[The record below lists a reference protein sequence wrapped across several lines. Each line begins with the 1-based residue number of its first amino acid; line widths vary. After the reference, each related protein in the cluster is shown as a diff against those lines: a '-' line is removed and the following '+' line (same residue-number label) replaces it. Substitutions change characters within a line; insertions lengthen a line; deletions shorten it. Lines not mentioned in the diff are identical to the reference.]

1 MSTIGSKIQ
10 ERRKELGW
18 TQEELAA
25 KMGYKSKSSI
35 NKIELGI
42 NDIPQSKIV
51 LFAEALNT
59 TPAYLMGW
67 ENEQELLISERV
79 SKVIKG
85 LRGDQSLRAFADK
98 CGVSH
103 TTIDN
108 LEKGLDA
115 RTGKPTQVKLS
126 TLARIFEA
134 CNVPSDMAYLAMMA
148 DDGASDLF
156 DALIEGNLYGTSNGD
171 GTVRKFGPSSRSH
184 LSMIGA
190 NVRPVSRKRLPMLGN
205 VACGEPTFADEQHDT
220 FVDAVSDVGADF
232 CLTAKGDSM
241 INARIFDGDILFV
254 KQQESVDDGEI
265 AVVLIEDETTVKRV
279 YYDKENNV
287 ITLMPENPTHKPM
300 RFEGAKLEQ
309 IRILGKVVAGQYVI
323 K

>member
-1 MSTIGSKIQ
+1 MT
-10 ERRKELGW
+10 
-18 TQEELAA
+18 
-25 KMGYKSKSSI
+25 
-35 NKIELGI
+35 
-42 NDIPQSKIV
+42 
-51 LFAEALNT
+51 
-59 TPAYLMGW
+59 
-67 ENEQELLISERV
+67 NEQLSR
-79 SKVIKG
+79 VIKK
-85 LRGDQSLRAFADK
+85 LRGSQSLRAFAQK
-98 CGVSH
+98 CGISH

-108 LEKGLDA
+108 LEKGVDY
-115 RTGKPTQVKLS
+115 RTGKPTQIKLA
-126 TLARIFEA
+126 TLCKIFEA
-134 CNVPSDMAYLAMMA
+134 CNVPEYLAYLAVG
-148 DDGASDLF
+148 DGDQEGIDEMI
-156 DALIEGNLYGTSNGD
+156 DAAIAGDLYGTNGD
-171 GTVRKFGPSSRSH
+171 CVVRQFGPSSRSH

-265 AVVLIEDETTVKRV
+265 AVVLIEEETTVKRV

>member
-1 MSTIGSKIQ
+1 MSTIGRNIQ
-10 ERRKELGW
+10 ERRKALGL
-18 TQEELAA
+18 TQEELAD

-51 LFAEALNT
+51 LFAEALQT
-59 TPAYLMGW
+59 SPAYLMGW
-67 ENEQELLISERV
+67 NEEPTEENRFFS
-79 SKVIKG
+79 SKRSMV
-85 LRGDQSLRAFADK
+85 
-98 CGVSH
+98 H
-103 TTIDN
+103 
-108 LEKGLDA
+108 
-115 RTGKPTQVKLS
+115 
-126 TLARIFEA
+126 LAQ
-134 CNVPSDMAYLAMMA
+134 
-148 DDGASDLF
+148 
-156 DALIEGNLYGTSNGD
+156 
-171 GTVRKFGPSSRSH
+171 
-184 LSMIGA
+184 IGG
-190 NVRPVSRKRLPMLGN
+190 NVRRVTRKRLPMLGN

-287 ITLMPENPTHKPM
+287 LTLMPENPTHKPM
-300 RFEGAKLEQ
+300 RFEGTKLEQ
-309 IRILGKVVAGQYVI
+309 IRILGKIVAGQYAVR
-323 K
+323 